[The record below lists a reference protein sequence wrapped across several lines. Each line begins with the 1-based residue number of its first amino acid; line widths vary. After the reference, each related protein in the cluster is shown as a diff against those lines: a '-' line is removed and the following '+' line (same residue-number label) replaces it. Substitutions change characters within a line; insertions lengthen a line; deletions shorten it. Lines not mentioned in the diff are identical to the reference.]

1 MRKKSKSDSLKIC
14 NLGNKPTKRRDVMNE
29 EIEEL
34 LKEYENGKDKD

>member
-1 MRKKSKSDSLKIC
+1 MC
-14 NLGNKPTKRRDVMNE
+14 NLGNRPTKRIDVINK